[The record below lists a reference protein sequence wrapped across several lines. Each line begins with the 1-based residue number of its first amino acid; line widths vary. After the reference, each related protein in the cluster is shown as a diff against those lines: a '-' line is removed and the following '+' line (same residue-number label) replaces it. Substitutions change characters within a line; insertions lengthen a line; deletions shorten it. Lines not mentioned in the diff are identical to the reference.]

1 MARFVN
7 RGGQRKG
14 SHYSLNSQGLAMAKE
29 MTAKLIG
36 RENRRQSRVVA
47 VADISDHRCG
57 DYPKS

>member
-1 MARFVN
+1 
-7 RGGQRKG
+7 
-14 SHYSLNSQGLAMAKE
+14 MAKE

-57 DYPKS
+57 DYRKSEVVS